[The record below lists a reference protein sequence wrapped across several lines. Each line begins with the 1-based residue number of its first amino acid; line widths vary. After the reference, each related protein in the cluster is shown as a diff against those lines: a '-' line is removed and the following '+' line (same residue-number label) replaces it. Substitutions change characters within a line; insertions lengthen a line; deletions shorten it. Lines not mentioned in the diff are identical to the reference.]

1 MARSDLD
8 ALRDQ
13 LYMLRCA
20 AEDVRRDLAAS
31 ATRQD
36 YADAVAWLL
45 EACSPLIVDR
55 NP

>member
-36 YADAVAWLL
+36 YAVAWLL